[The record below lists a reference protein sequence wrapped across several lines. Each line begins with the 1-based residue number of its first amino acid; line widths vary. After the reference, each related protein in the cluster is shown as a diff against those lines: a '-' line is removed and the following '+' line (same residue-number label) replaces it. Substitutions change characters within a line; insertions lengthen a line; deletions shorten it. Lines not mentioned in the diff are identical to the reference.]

1 MLKFCLLF
9 RIGITQELCKKEY
22 LAELQNVDNTK
33 DLKDIS
39 ILTEKKKKLMDR
51 KTKIECA
58 SSNSLLEGVY
68 YLHYSGPHPVG
79 SQLCGNIGRH
89 HQWRHDHPGL
99 VESPSRTYYAYCAK
113 ATETKIKK
121 QEAEKLA
128 VKLVDSFLECGW

>member
-79 SQLCGNIGRH
+79 SQLCGNIARH
-89 HQWRHDHPGL
+89 QLRHDHPGL

-113 ATETKIKK
+113 ATENKKKK
-121 QEAEKLA
+121 QEAEKIQMKKA
-128 VKLVDSFLECGW
+128 AKVT

>member
-1 MLKFCLLF
+1 MF

-68 YLHYSGPHPVG
+68 YLHYSGAHPVG
-79 SQLCGNIGRH
+79 SQLCGKIGRH
-89 HQWRHDHPGL
+89 HHWHHDHPGL

-113 ATETKIKK
+113 ETENRIKRKEEEKIKMK
-121 QEAEKLA
+121 NAAK
-128 VKLVDSFLECGW
+128 VT